1 MAVEMTCIEFVC
13 VRVHVESDDSS
24 EGSIAVEIVSVS
36 RLETSVS
43 LRLSIVLARLRALMS
58 RGDSFF
64 LEAPSLMSS

>member
-1 MAVEMTCIEFVC
+1 MAVELTCIEFFC
-13 VRVHVESDDSS
+13 VRAHVESDNSS
-24 EGSIAVEIVSVS
+24 DGGITAEIVSVS

-64 LEAPSLMSS
+64 LEAPSFMSS